1 MASDTYNNLL
11 ANIKKLELMMSDPT
25 NMDEAD
31 DYPEDFIAGAIFDPL
46 TMTPFENPVGIIST
60 ETNGERV
67 IDTTNRAFI
76 DGWAVTEDAQ
86 RGADPHDG
94 VALIVNPFT
103 RGVLRVTDIMDN
115 KAVKH
120 LTDELLKNLGTARDL
135 LNEIKKDV
143 KKLGGNSM
151 KSYAIK
157 AAAGAAAAGTGAL
170 AGYGLAASGGGKKS
184 KRRSRRRRKLSK
196 SRRRS
201 RRRN

>member
-1 MASDTYNNLL
+1 MASNPYENLL
-11 ANIKKLELMMSDPT
+11 KNVEKLELMMSDPT

-46 TMTPFENPVGIIST
+46 SQTPFENPVGIIST

-76 DGWAVTEDAQ
+76 DGW
-86 RGADPHDG
+86 RGQEHADRGVDPHDG

-103 RGVLRVTDIMDN
+103 RGVLKVTDIMNN

-170 AGYGLAASGGGKKS
+170 AGYGLASGGGKKS